1 MMLMVAMLP
10 LAMQAQQAL
19 PYSYGF
25 EDNDL
30 STNGWTIVNGASGY
44 SGGTG
49 ISTSSAMNGTY
60 GFMFYYS
67 TNPPQ
72 YLISPELTG
81 TESGVELEFYYR
93 CYMDYYDETFMV
105 GYSTTDNQTSSFT
118 WGEEILAPEE
128 WTLYSDMFPA
138 GTKYIAIA
146 YTANDQYYL
155 FLDDFSFAA
164 PASCAKPTSMTATG
178 ITTTSAIIGW
188 TDNNSTT
195 PSSWTIDVNG
205 TEITNVTENPYTI
218 ENLTAATEYTVKVK
232 AACTVDDVSDWSN
245 SITFATECEIINV
258 TGATPYQES
267 FDGVTFPPTCWTVA
281 HTAGTSSSTW
291 IRNTTMAH
299 TGNGCAQ
306 LEDQQTGNKNNL
318 VTGHL
323 NIPEANAYQVNF
335 WVYRSSNYSSKQN
348 EGVKVW
354 INTTPDTVGAT
365 EIMYIHRVNSLAP
378 AENATGWYPYTA
390 SIPTSGDLYVIFEG
404 ISEWGASTYI
414 DDISVEIMP
423 SCLAPTALTLDA
435 NSVTAYE
442 ATIGWTDN
450 NNTTPENGW
459 VLLVNDEEVA
469 ADANPF
475 TLTNLTPET
484 EYTVRVKAACSA
496 TDSSAWSNGSVSF
509 MTLPSC
515 LAPTALTIVE
525 NSVTAT
531 SAQISW
537 TAGDEEEAWIISY
550 NDTEITVTENPYTLE
565 NLTPA
570 TIYTVEVAAS
580 CSETDTSHWSN
591 TVSFITECVTV
602 VVTEEN
608 SFRENFN
615 GIIAGI
621 PLCWNNEDG
630 TTTSSYQKW
639 SYNANGY
646 TGACVRFNSYS
657 NTNGNT
663 NMLKTPGL
671 DITALA
677 TPRVTFMYKNPT
689 GGDFSVFVST
699 DGGETYTTELATGLT
714 GATNWTPMAIA
725 LDGLEATDNVVVVFQ
740 GTSNYGNGD
749 AYIYLDNVVVE
760 ETPACLAPTDLRLD
774 TVTTTYF
781 QISWDD
787 NNDATPASWT
797 MAYQVEGTEE
807 FIEVPG
813 VNTDSAYVFNFD
825 APMGDM
831 NITVKVKANC
841 DAEAESAWSDEI
853 NFVTPPTCP
862 RPTALATDGITTNS
876 VTLEWTAGG
885 EETQWILSINGVETD
900 IVTENPITIDTLTE
914 ETNYT
919 IRVRAYCGEADS
931 SVWTNSVSFYTG
943 LCTPAPTS
951 VDGQGITNVTF
962 GQTEIVNNDTH
973 PTSSPYYGNY
983 TEQIGDGAAGTAVTV
998 DVTYYTSGGYS
1009 SYTYGTVIWV
1019 NWNNDVEFTDDEVVF
1034 AGQSLAESPT
1044 TLSCTFTIPANT
1056 PVGTYRMRIG
1066 GADSQFD
1073 AAINNGSNYNPCL
1086 NTSYTIYEDYTLSVT
1101 EAPACVAPT
1110 LNPATDV
1117 TATSATISWTANSG
1131 ETEWTIEVNGEET
1144 TGITENPYTIENL
1157 NPSSSYS
1164 VRIKANCSDEEMSD
1178 YSSAITF
1185 NTPCV
1190 IVEVTAEN
1198 PFIEDFNTLTEGI
1211 PACWD
1216 NSDGTTT
1223 SESYKWNYY
1232 ATGATGAC
1240 VRFDSYYNSTGNTNM
1255 LKTPVLDVTALEM
1268 PYLSFNCKNP
1278 TGGDFSVFVSTDG
1291 GNTYTTALATALTD
1305 IADWNSMGIAMT
1317 NLEATNNVVI
1327 VFQGT
1332 SNWAPY
1338 GTDGYLYLDDV
1349 RVGEAPSCLQP
1360 TSVEVDSITN
1370 TSATIS
1376 WTDNNVEA
1384 PQGWT
1389 IEVNGTEVAAATNP
1403 FTLDNLTAATIY
1415 TVKVKANCTDDDES
1429 EWSTVVS
1436 FVTEC
1441 DEVIVVTNENPY
1453 QDGFENGG
1461 LCWSVEHIAGN
1472 DYDWWVEED
1481 EEYAYEGS
1489 SVAIAPYQP
1498 GTQSRLISPVYD
1510 LTQLSN
1516 AVLTFY
1522 HRQAAYQGNIDA
1534 MAVYYRT
1541 SASDE
1546 WTLLVEY
1553 TTEVAEYTME
1563 TIDLTNL
1570 SATYQI
1576 SFVSTGYDGYNVFL
1590 DDINIFAS
1598 EETPC
1603 ATPTN
1608 VTVENGVVTW
1618 TGDAANYNV
1627 VITVEGDTAVNTTVS
1642 SNSFTIEGLE
1652 EGVHAIVTV
1661 QAVCSEDDLSEWSE
1675 AVEFDYTVGV
1685 NNYSIKANIYP
1696 NPTTGNVTVE
1706 SNAINADITV
1716 YDMFGKLMM
1725 TSKVAA
1731 DRTELDF
1738 SGFAPGVYMVRI
1750 ANNNAITT
1758 VKVVKE

>member
-1 MMLMVAMLP
+1 MKKVRLFLMMLMVAMLP

-146 YTANDQYYL
+146 YTANNQYYL

-164 PASCAKPTSMTATG
+164 PASCAKPTNVTATG

-232 AACTVDDVSDWSN
+232 AACTVDDTSDWSN

-365 EIMYIHRVNSLAP
+365 EIMYIHRVYSLTP
-378 AENATGWYPYTA
+378 AESATGWYPYTA

-414 DDISVEIMP
+414 DDISVEIIP

-442 ATIGWTDN
+442 ATIGWMDN

-459 VLLVNDEEVA
+459 VLLVNDEEVP

-515 LAPTALTIVE
+515 LAPTALTVVE

-537 TAGDEEEAWIISY
+537 TAGGEEEAWIISW

-615 GIIAGI
+615 GITAGI

-630 TTTSSYQKW
+630 TTTNSYQKW

-671 DITALA
+671 NITALA

-885 EETQWILSINGVETD
+885 EETQWILSINGVETE

-951 VDGQGITNVTF
+951 VDNSGITNVTF
-962 GQTEIVNNDTH
+962 GQTQVVNNSTH
-973 PTSSPYYGNY
+973 PSSQPYYGDY
-983 TEQIGDGAAGTAVTV
+983 TAQVGDGAASTNVTV
-998 DVTYYTSGGYS
+998 DITYATGW
-1009 SYTYGTVIWV
+1009 TYGTVIWV

-1034 AGQSLAESPT
+1034 AGTSESTNPT
-1044 TLSCTFTIPANT
+1044 TLSCTFNIPLNT
-1056 PVGTYRMRIG
+1056 PVGEYRMRIG

-1073 AAINNGSNYNPCL
+1073 NAISNGSGYNPCL
-1086 NTSYTIYEDYTLSVT
+1086 NTTYTIYEDYTLSVT
-1101 EAPACVAPT
+1101 EAPSCIVPTDMTISGITTTTATIAWTDNNATAPQSWTIELNGVETNVTENPFTFDNLTSATEYTVKVKANCTADDESAWSEEETFTTDCDVIVVTSATPYQEGFENDALCWRIEQIEGTEGWYTLVSTSSVEGSAMAVCHYDPNSQSRLTSPTFDLTQLTTPYLTFYHHQASYQNIVDDLRVYYRTSATEEWTLLAEYTTAYPDWTEETFVLPNPSATYQISFVGAGNDGNYIWLDDVNVMDAPT
-1110 LNPATDV
+1110 CFAPTVLTIDAV
-1117 TATSATISWTANSG
+1117 SATSATIG
-1131 ETEWTIEVNGEET
+1131 
-1144 TGITENPYTIENL
+1144 
-1157 NPSSSYS
+1157 
-1164 VRIKANCSDEEMSD
+1164 
-1178 YSSAITF
+1178 
-1185 NTPCV
+1185 
-1190 IVEVTAEN
+1190 
-1198 PFIEDFNTLTEGI
+1198 
-1211 PACWD
+1211 
-1216 NSDGTTT
+1216 
-1223 SESYKWNYY
+1223 
-1232 ATGATGAC
+1232 
-1240 VRFDSYYNSTGNTNM
+1240 
-1255 LKTPVLDVTALEM
+1255 
-1268 PYLSFNCKNP
+1268 
-1278 TGGDFSVFVSTDG
+1278 
-1291 GNTYTTALATALTD
+1291 
-1305 IADWNSMGIAMT
+1305 
-1317 NLEATNNVVI
+1317 
-1327 VFQGT
+1327 
-1332 SNWAPY
+1332 
-1338 GTDGYLYLDDV
+1338 
-1349 RVGEAPSCLQP
+1349 
-1360 TSVEVDSITN
+1360 
-1370 TSATIS
+1370 
-1376 WTDNNVEA
+1376 WTDNNETA
-1384 PQGWT
+1384 PQSWT
-1389 IEVNGTEVAAATNP
+1389 INLNGVDTTVTTNP
-1403 FTLDNLTAATIY
+1403 FTFDNLTAATAY

-1429 EWSTVVS
+1429 NWSAESTFTTACDVV
-1436 FVTEC
+1436 
-1441 DEVIVVTNENPY
+1441 VVTDATPYNE
-1453 QDGFENGG
+1453 GFESADN
-1461 LCWSVEHIAGN
+1461 CWTDEDNYWTYGTNYNYTAHQGASYVYFSGN
-1472 DYDWWVEED
+1472 SFTVYTGKLVSPIFDITGVTT
-1481 EEYAYEGS
+1481 
-1489 SVAIAPYQP
+1489 PY
-1498 GTQSRLISPVYD
+1498 
-1510 LTQLSN
+1510 LSFAHAQKAWDSDQN
-1516 AVLTFY
+1516 ILRVFY
-1522 HRQAAYQGNIDA
+1522 RA
-1534 MAVYYRT
+1534 
-1541 SASDE
+1541 SASEE
-1546 WTLLVEY
+1546 WTLLVDY
-1553 TTEVAEYTME
+1553 TSDITDWQEEEIA
-1563 TIDLTNL
+1563 LPNP

-1576 SFVSTGYDGYNVFL
+1576 AFEGEAHYGRPVAVDAVR
-1590 DDINIFAS
+1590 IFNNG
-1598 EETPC
+1598 EEPC

-1627 VITVEGDTAVNTTVS
+1627 VIAVGEDTVVNTTVAT
-1642 SNSFTIEGLE
+1642 NSYTIEGLND
-1652 EGVHAIVTV
+1652 GDHATVTV

-1706 SNAINADITV
+1706 SNAINADINV

-1725 TSKVAA
+1725 TSKVASE
-1731 DRTELDF
+1731 RTELNF
-1738 SGFAPGVYMVRI
+1738 SSFAPGVYMVRI
-1750 ANNNAITT
+1750 ANTT
-1758 VKVVKE
+1758 GTTNIKVVKE